1 LKLACSRHGS
11 NWNYTDGALLEV
23 ENRCFYLHAATAG
36 SLGKRYWFGTKPTL
50 NKLVVQYR
58 QQMTK
63 NTLDEEIL
71 EDLRS
76 EAQKEPLGG
85 ATWRV
90 IVDPAED
97 LTVQKS
103 LTLLI
108 FPPSLA
114 WDENGGAKD
123 LPAPQSGAARQA
135 GAIQERNQCFGEAG
149 PDNRISVHRW

>member
-1 LKLACSRHGS
+1 VGQ
-11 NWNYTDGALLEV
+11 
-23 ENRCFYLHAATAG
+23 ATAG

-58 QQMTK
+58 QQMARDTF
-63 NTLDEEIL
+63 DEEIL

-90 IVDPAED
+90 IVNPAED

-103 LTLLI
+103 LALLI

-123 LPAPQSGAARQA
+123 LPAPQSGAERRGRQA
-135 GAIQERNQCFGEAG
+135 RSRKGTNASEKRG
-149 PDNRISVHRW
+149 PTTG